1 MKTNCALYIFSIM
14 ISLSACTENPSVD
27 LILLNA
33 KIITLDQDSSVFEAV
48 AISKDKI
55 SALGTSKEIKR
66 MSSDKTRIID
76 LKGRTVIPGLI
87 DSHLHPES
95 AALSEL
101 EEEIPDL
108 HTIAQLL
115 SWVTEQANVKEK
127 GNWIIMPKLFATR
140 LVEMKQPS
148 LSELDKA
155 APDHPVFLNGS
166 FGGMINSAAMKLSG
180 ITKDTKHEGVLKDKQ
195 TGLPTGVIRASAF
208 NLLKIPA
215 KKNFSDQEKEDALA
229 AMLLRYNRY
238 GLTSLFSGSG
248 DFESMK
254 LWEEMSSRNI
264 LTARI
269 YQNILLPTGNNVSEE
284 SVRETIKKYNRTT
297 GDGNEWVKTGS
308 LKVFLDGG
316 ILTGTAWLQEPWG
329 KKAGEIFGIEDTS
342 YRGIVNFSAE
352 ELLAI
357 VKVANEFNWSFTVH
371 ATGGGSVDM
380 ILKAYGE
387 ANKTKSVKDRRF
399 SIIHGNFFSEEAILK
414 MKELGVYAN
423 SQAAWFYKDAEAM
436 ELILGEERMKTFHPN
451 RSILDAGIIINGGSD
466 HMVKWDANSSIN
478 PYNPFVAMW
487 SMITRKTERGSVVM
501 PDEAVTRYEA
511 LQIYTINN
519 AFASF
524 EESIKGTIEPGKLA
538 DMAVLTDDILSC
550 PEDKIRE
557 IESVM
562 TLVGGKIVYSS
573 VPEF

>member
-1 MKTNCALYIFSIM
+1 M